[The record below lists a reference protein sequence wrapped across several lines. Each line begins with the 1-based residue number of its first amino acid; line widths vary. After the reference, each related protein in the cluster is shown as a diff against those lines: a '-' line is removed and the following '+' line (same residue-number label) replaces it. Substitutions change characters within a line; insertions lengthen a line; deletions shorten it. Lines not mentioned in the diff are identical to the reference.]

1 MVGNAIVIIENTNVM
16 VNNAIVTWENGNVTL
31 IYTGGTCKNV

>member
-16 VNNAIVTWENGNVTL
+16 VNNAIVTREKGNVTL
-31 IYTGGTCKNV
+31 IYTGGACRNV